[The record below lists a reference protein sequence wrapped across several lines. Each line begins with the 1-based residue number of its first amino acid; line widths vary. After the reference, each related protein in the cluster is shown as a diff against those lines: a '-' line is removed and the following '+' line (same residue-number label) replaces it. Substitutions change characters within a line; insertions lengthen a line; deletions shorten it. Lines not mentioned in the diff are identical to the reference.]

1 MPSPNGTV
9 RIRLLDSEEN
19 IALVLEREEQKTKA
33 DGTTFLKPSK
43 WGLPGGQIKIDESPL
58 KAAVRELLEEVGVE
72 ADINPEPTVIRKE
85 KDDHATFLFHARN
98 PRPVQSAVRDSSILD
113 VKWIPWKMAYGT
125 FEFQGRD
132 YPIYNSHVPM
142 IHQYCDPL

>member
-1 MPSPNGTV
+1 MLGSNGTV
-9 RIRLLDSEEN
+9 RIRLLDDEDN
-19 IALVLEREEQKTKA
+19 VILVLEREEWKTKT

-58 KAAVRELLEEVGVE
+58 KAAVRELLEEVCVE
-72 ADINPEPTVIRKE
+72 ADINPEPIVTHN
-85 KDDHATFLFHARN
+85 DDHDIFLFYANN
-98 PRPVQSAVRDSSILD
+98 PRPVESAIRDSNILE
-113 VKWIPWKMAYGT
+113 VKRIPWKMAYGT
-125 FEFQGRD
+125 FEFQGRE